1 MLKDRRDSQL
11 HRKCMDSACC
21 FLQVGKDTNYNKDWK
36 VTTTH
41 DGNWE
46 ITYLEDE
53 DMTPSTEELNEIID
67 FQTKEILKLSDEI
80 FHLKKVLKDNI
91 DAI

>member
-1 MLKDRRDSQL
+1 MLKDRRDSIL
-11 HRKCMDSACC
+11 HRKCTESACC
-21 FLQVGKDTNYNKDWK
+21 FLQIGESTVSEKDWK

-46 ITYLEDE
+46 ISYLEE

-67 FQTKEILKLSDEI
+67 FQTKEIIKLSDEI